1 MEVSC
6 FKEQYGLGM
15 VFKIE
20 ILAVGVIKYSSASLL
35 DCEIKQHRELEYLLS
50 YGVCAIFADWLA
62 SLCKLL

>member
-1 MEVSC
+1 
-6 FKEQYGLGM
+6 M

-20 ILAVGVIKYSSASLL
+20 ILAVGVIKYSSASFL

-50 YGVCAIFADWLA
+50 YGIYAIFADWLA